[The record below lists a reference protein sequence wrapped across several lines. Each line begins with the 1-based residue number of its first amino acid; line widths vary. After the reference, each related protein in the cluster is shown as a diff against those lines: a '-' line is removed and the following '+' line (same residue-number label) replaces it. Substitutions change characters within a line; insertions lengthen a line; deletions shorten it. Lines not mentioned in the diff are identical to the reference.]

1 MKYVLVASN
10 GTEMDYT
17 IYNTETEAKN
27 ALKDVIEYHVKGKS
41 EDDFECSWVNEYS
54 AYLCPVDTSIG
65 EDWYWEI
72 ITIDE
77 TSEAIGYLLQE
88 LKSNKK
94 LLNDNPD
101 DHDQT
106 LISKANIVMI
116 LSVLEKLGYD
126 TSKI

>member
-1 MKYVLVASN
+1 MKYVLVSSN

-17 IYNTETEAKN
+17 IYNTEIEAEK
-27 ALKDVIEYHVKGKS
+27 ALRDVIECHINGKS
-41 EDDFECSWVNEYS
+41 EDDFECSWVDEHS

-65 EDWYWEI
+65 ENWYWTI

-77 TSEAIGYLLQE
+77 TSEAIGYLLRE
-88 LKSNKK
+88 LRSNKK
-94 LLNDNPD
+94 LLENNPD

-106 LISKANIVMI
+106 LVSKANIAMI
-116 LSVLEKLGYD
+116 LNVLEKLGYD